1 MTARCRIILMLIL
14 FATGQFLRLDRREV
28 VLPEEPLDF
37 VPPLRLLPPDDFTLL
52 PLFLLL
58 LRDLVMDLLL
68 PDERGASA

>member
-1 MTARCRIILMLIL
+1 MMTARCRVILRLNL
-14 FATGQFLRLDRREV
+14 YATGQFLRLDRREV

-37 VPPLRLLPPDDFTLL
+37 VPPLWFPPPDFTLL

-58 LRDLVMDLLL
+58 LRALVTDLLL